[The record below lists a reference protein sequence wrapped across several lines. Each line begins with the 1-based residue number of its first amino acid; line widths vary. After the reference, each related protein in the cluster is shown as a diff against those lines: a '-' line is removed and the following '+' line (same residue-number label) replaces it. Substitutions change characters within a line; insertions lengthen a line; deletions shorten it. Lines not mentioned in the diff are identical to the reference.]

1 VLRARAT
8 LIVDRERALGWLTDQ
23 HPGSNGDVALV
34 LNANLDRVFRS
45 ADLPPDHFI
54 MLHGTRES
62 VREILLAGGEAG
74 FTLAWPADDPL
85 PGPSRN

>member
-1 VLRARAT
+1 M
-8 LIVDRERALGWLTDQ
+8 ALQVRGGVGFPVPEAKSGGRPD
-23 HPGSNGDVALV
+23 
-34 LNANLDRVFRS
+34 
-45 ADLPPDHFI
+45 DLPPDHFI

-62 VREILLAGGEAG
+62 VREILLAGGDTG